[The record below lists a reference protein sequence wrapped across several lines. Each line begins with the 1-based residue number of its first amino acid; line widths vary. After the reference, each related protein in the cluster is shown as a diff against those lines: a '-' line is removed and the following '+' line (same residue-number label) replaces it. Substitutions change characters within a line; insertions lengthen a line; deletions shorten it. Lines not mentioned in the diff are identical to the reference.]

1 MLLLRPEYQGYES
14 VSSMQRQKIS
24 LHIILTQP
32 CQKSNFFRCQI
43 PGNLLKVTLNR
54 FKSAKLID
62 CGESGAVQTL
72 HL

>member
-1 MLLLRPEYQGYES
+1 MLLLHPEYQGNES

-32 CQKSNFFRCQI
+32 CQKSNFFHAQVL
-43 PGNLLKVTLNR
+43 GNLEQVTIQ

-62 CGESGAVQTL
+62 CGESAAVETL

>member
-1 MLLLRPEYQGYES
+1 MLPLHPEYQGNES

-32 CQKSNFFRCQI
+32 CQKSNSFNAQL
-43 PGNLLKVTLNR
+43 GNLFKITIR

-62 CGESGAVQTL
+62 CGESAAVETL

>member
-1 MLLLRPEYQGYES
+1 MLLLHPEYQGNES

-32 CQKSNFFRCQI
+32 CQKSNSFHAQLS
-43 PGNLLKVTLNR
+43 NLSKVTTFR
-54 FKSAKLID
+54 FKSAKLIY
-62 CGESGAVQTL
+62 CGESAAVQTL